1 MLIILKNSKIYG
13 VDKRFLKNVN
23 SLEDLAQE
31 INTLKLQIANLK
43 QETIS
48 INNTNYKIK
57 KIEILSPDDIE
68 IYDLT
73 QTQEEI
79 TTPQLSEFENFIEE
93 PKQKES
99 EPELGGLEDLLKEE
113 PKQQEPE
120 LGGLEDLLKEEPKQQ
135 KSEPELGGLEDLLKE
150 EPKQQEPELGGLEDL
165 LKEEPKQQKSEPELG
180 GLEDLL
186 KEEPKQ
192 QEPELGGLEDLL
204 KEEPKQQKSEPE
216 LGGLEDLLK
225 EEPKQQEPELGGL
238 EDLLK
243 EEPKQQKSEPE
254 LGGLEDLLKEEPKQK
269 ESEPELGGL
278 EDLLKEEPKQQKS
291 EPELGGLEDL
301 LKEEPKQ
308 EKSRGLEELSLD
320 ELLSSD
326 EIQIPEGMEISLSFE
341 DEFSDIERFLQ
352 LSKEEAEKELEEEMK
367 TAAEELSMDVDE
379 IKELKDELFEMIK
392 SEKPAFEKAIKDKD
406 YEKLHRVAH
415 KLKGAALNLRLS
427 TLAGV
432 LKLIDEKSKAHE
444 DIDKIEYLV
453 NKFYD
458 LLDKL
463 SNNESNETKNNEEA
477 RDLPKPIRDLIENT
491 INHYEKT
498 KNERKLQKD
507 LKYIGRFLN
516 IQLNSLNDL
525 KRLIGKE

>member
-1 MLIILKNSKIYG
+1 
-13 VDKRFLKNVN
+13 
-23 SLEDLAQE
+23 
-31 INTLKLQIANLK
+31 
-43 QETIS
+43 
-48 INNTNYKIK
+48 
-57 KIEILSPDDIE
+57 
-68 IYDLT
+68 
-73 QTQEEI
+73 
-79 TTPQLSEFENFIEE
+79 
-93 PKQKES
+93 
-99 EPELGGLEDLLKEE
+99 LGGLEDLLKEE
-113 PKQQEPE
+113 PKQQKNE

-135 KSEPELGGLEDLLKE
+135 KNEPELG
-150 EPKQQEPELGGLEDL
+150 
-165 LKEEPKQQKSEPELG
+165 
-180 GLEDLL
+180 
-186 KEEPKQ
+186 
-192 QEPELGGLEDLL
+192 
-204 KEEPKQQKSEPE
+204 
-216 LGGLEDLLK
+216 
-225 EEPKQQEPELGGL
+225 
-238 EDLLK
+238 
-243 EEPKQQKSEPE
+243 
-254 LGGLEDLLKEEPKQK
+254 
-269 ESEPELGGL
+269 
-278 EDLLKEEPKQQKS
+278 
-291 EPELGGLEDL
+291 
-301 LKEEPKQ
+301 
-308 EKSRGLEELSLD
+308 GLEELSLD

-367 TAAEELSMDVDE
+367 TAAEELSMDIDE

-444 DIDKIEYLV
+444 EIDKIEYLV

-463 SNNESNETKNNEEA
+463 SNNKTQTNNQEETK
-477 RDLPKPIRDLIENT
+477 DLPKPIRDLIENT

-507 LKYIGRFLN
+507 LKYIGKFLN